1 MKTEQGN
8 HVTEQVKTIGA
19 LLRLPFEVLLDRVY
33 SKVVTSGFEDIRPA
47 HGNVFRYISPH
58 GSRLTELADNAQ
70 MTKQSMNYLVE
81 YLHNHGYVEIIP
93 DPTDGRAKL
102 IRLTDQGQEV
112 QQMAIQISRQVE
124 AEWAA
129 QLGQRKM
136 SQLRHLLEE
145 LSDILEDLNQNKR

>member
-1 MKTEQGN
+1 M
-8 HVTEQVKTIGA
+8 GA
-19 LLRLPFEVLLDRVY
+19 LLRLPFEVLLDQVY
-33 SKVVTSGFEDIRPA
+33 SQLRTSGFEDIRPA
-47 HGNVFRYISPH
+47 HGNVFRYISAA
-58 GSRLTELADNAQ
+58 GSRLTELADAAQ
-70 MTKQSMNYLVE
+70 ITKQSINYLVE
-81 YLHNHGYVEIIP
+81 YLRDRGYVEMIP

-102 IRLTDQGQEV
+102 IHLTDQGQKV

-145 LSDILEDLNQNKR
+145 LSDVLIVREDD

>member
-1 MKTEQGN
+1 M
-8 HVTEQVKTIGA
+8 TEQVKTIGV

-33 SKVVTSGFEDIRPA
+33 SELVTHGFEDVRPA
-47 HGNVFRYISPH
+47 NGNVFRYISPD
-58 GSRLTELADNAQ
+58 GSRLTELADAVQ
-70 MTKQSMNYLVE
+70 ITKQSMNYLVE
-81 YLHNHGYVEIIP
+81 YLHDRGYVEMIP

-102 IRLTDQGQEV
+102 IHLTSQGQKV

-136 SQLRHLLEE
+136 TQLRRLLEE
-145 LSDILEDLNQNKR
+145 LSNALGDQENAS

>member
-1 MKTEQGN
+1 M
-8 HVTEQVKTIGA
+8 GA

-33 SKVVTSGFEDIRPA
+33 SQLMRSGFEDIRPA
-47 HGNVFRYISPH
+47 HGNVFRYISTT
-58 GSRLTELADNAQ
+58 GSRLTELADAAQ
-70 MTKQSMNYLVE
+70 ITKQSINYLVE
-81 YLHNHGYVEIIP
+81 YLRDRGYVEMIP

-102 IRLTDQGQEV
+102 IHLTDQGQKV

-124 AEWAA
+124 AEWTA

-145 LSDILEDLNQNKR
+145 LSDVLIVREDD